1 MSSKRTV
8 VTPGAGSAYAAQGSP
23 DVNPAFESNL
33 MILSLEAGAEAQ
45 VSFNGLTDDVQLIA
59 GVVAMVPIAARI
71 SQVWVKSVGGATVG
85 VWQTNM
91 ATAH

>member
-59 GVVAMVPIAARI
+59 GVVIDSVPRITKFPLLVKLEMRIAYPAVSR
-71 SQVWVKSVGGATVG
+71 V
-85 VWQTNM
+85 
-91 ATAH
+91 

>member
-8 VTPGAGSAYAAQGSP
+8 VTPGAGSAYAAQNAP
-23 DVNPAFESNL
+23 DVNPPFEANL
-33 MILSLEAGAEAQ
+33 LVLSLEAGAEAQ

-59 GVVAMVPIAARI
+59 GVVASVTIPARI
-71 SQVWVKSVGGATVG
+71 QQVWCKSTGGATVG